1 MKRREMLQG
10 SAALGLVMVTASA
23 AQELSGERLR
33 LYRRLRFAMHEDV
46 FFWWLRGTKFGVIDA
61 RVTPLYNMEIAS
73 IFRCKAGAG
82 DEFSVTSLEL
92 VYNTDLKTG
101 QPLTQWRNPYTD
113 EMVAMRPADPV
124 GPVTVPYRASGP
136 ELPTSLPGASLRH
149 EHHTEFLDGDGDTQL
164 LRDES
169 VAVVTRLGT
178 QAPDFLVNDLST
190 YQASKRDLA
199 NKRLLAPPA
208 SVAFTA
214 VSNWQLWMKMGE
226 RPGSLLS
233 RAVGRK
239 VARLADCPRSYMDLL
254 ARFHPDILRD
264 PQAALA
270 RPQARFE
277 R

>member
-1 MKRREMLQG
+1 MNRRQMLHG
-10 SAALGLVMVTASA
+10 SAALSLVMSA
-23 AQELSGERLR
+23 ASVAENLSGDFLHR
-33 LYRRLRFAMHEDV
+33 YRKLRFALHEDV
-46 FFWWLRGTKFGVIDA
+46 FFWWLRGTKFGVIDS

-73 IFRCKAGAG
+73 IFRCKAGSG

-92 VYNTDLKTG
+92 VYNTDLATG
-101 QPLTQWRNPYTD
+101 QPLTQWHNPYTD
-113 EMVAMRPADPV
+113 ETVAMRAADPV
-124 GPVTVPYRASGP
+124 GPVTVPYRATGP

-149 EHHTEFLDGDGDTQL
+149 QHNSEFLDGGGDTQI

-178 QAPDFLVNDLST
+178 QAPDFIVNDLST

-233 RAVGRK
+233 RAVGGK
-239 VARLADCPRSYMDLL
+239 AARLADCPKSYVDLL
-254 ARFHPDILRD
+254 ARFHPEILRD
-264 PQAALA
+264 PAAALL
-270 RPQARFE
+270 RPAAKFE

>member
-10 SAALGLVMVTASA
+10 SAALGLVMATASA
-23 AQELSGERLR
+23 AQDLSGERLR
-33 LYRRLRFAMHEDV
+33 RYRKLRFAMHEEV
-46 FFWWLRGTKFGVIDA
+46 FFWWLRGTKFGVIDS

-101 QPLTQWRNPYTD
+101 QPLAQWRNPYTD
-113 EMVAMRPADPV
+113 ETVAMRPADPV

-149 EHHTEFLDGDGDTQL
+149 EHHSEFLDGGGDTQI

-178 QAPDFLVNDLST
+178 QAPDFIVNDLST

-233 RAVGRK
+233 RAVGGK
-239 VARLADCPRSYMDLL
+239 AARLADCPKSYVNLL
-254 ARFHPDILRD
+254 ARFQPEILRD
-264 PQAALA
+264 PAAALL
-270 RPQARFE
+270 RPAAKFE